1 MPDRLHRYQGQAIE
15 VTWSSLRCIHV
26 AECLRRLG
34 VVFDTRRAPWVTPDA
49 ADADEVAATILYCP
63 SGALHFARTDGGAD
77 ERPDAVNT
85 IVVQRDGPLYVRGD
99 LRLQTEEG
107 EVVMRDTRL
116 ALCRCGKS
124 QNKPF
129 CDNSHRP
136 IEFRHDGALGENRLR
151 PARGV
156 AGRGLTIVPEK
167 DGPLRVRGAMELRG
181 AVELRGAMEL
191 RGADGETVYTGHA
204 GELCRCGHSGNKPF
218 CDNTHERIGFK
229 SE

>member
-1 MPDRLHRYQGQAIE
+1 MPDRLHRYQGEAIE

-34 VVFDTRRAPWVTPDA
+34 VVFDTRRSPWVMPNA
-49 ADADEVAATILYCP
+49 ADADEVAATILHCP
-63 SGALHFARTDGGAD
+63 SGALHFAPRDAGA
-77 ERPDAVNT
+77 EETPDAVNSIT
-85 IVVQRDGPLYVRGD
+85 VQRDGPLYVRGD
-99 LRLQTEEG
+99 VTLQTEDG
-107 EVVMRDTRL
+107 EVVVRDTRL

-136 IEFRHDGALGENRLR
+136 IEFKHDGTLGENRLR
-151 PARGV
+151 PARR
-156 AGRGLTIVPEK
+156 ATGREVTIVLEK
-167 DGPLRVRGAMELRG
+167 DGPLRVRGP
-181 AVELRGAMEL
+181 VEVRS
-191 RGADGETVYTGHA
+191 ADGQTTYAGHA

-218 CDNTHERIGFK
+218 CDSTHERIGFK